1 MYHDF
6 YYNFSNSYL
15 HVNASRIDVGK
26 NIISINFGPQCSKLE
41 PVAIMHLSV
50 QPTNLEI

>member
-6 YYNFSNSYL
+6 YYNFSHSYL
-15 HVNASRIDVGK
+15 HVNDSRIDVGK
-26 NIISINFGPQCSKLE
+26 NIIFTNCGPQCSKLE

-50 QPTNLEI
+50 SLPI